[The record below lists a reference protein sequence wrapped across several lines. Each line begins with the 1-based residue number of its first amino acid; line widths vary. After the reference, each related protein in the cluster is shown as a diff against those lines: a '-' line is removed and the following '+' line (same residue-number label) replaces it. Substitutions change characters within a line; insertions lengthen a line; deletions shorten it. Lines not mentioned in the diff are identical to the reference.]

1 MIKSSDEM
9 SEYELLR
16 LKNIEENRQK
26 VYIILI

>member
-1 MIKSSDEM
+1 MIKSTDEM

-26 VYIILI
+26 VYILI

>member
-1 MIKSSDEM
+1 MIKSTDEM

-26 VYIILI
+26 VHVLI